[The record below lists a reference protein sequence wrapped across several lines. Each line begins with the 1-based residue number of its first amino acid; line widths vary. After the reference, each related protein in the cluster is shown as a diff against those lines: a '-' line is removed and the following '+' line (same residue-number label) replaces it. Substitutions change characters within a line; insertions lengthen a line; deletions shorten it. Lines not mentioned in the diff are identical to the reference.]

1 MRSASR
7 SSARVLLLVGLA
19 AAAAFLFG
27 LASDRPELR
36 LWTKAAPV
44 LCLAAWVGTRRRDTL
59 GILIT
64 AGLVL
69 SAGGDLLLERGLF
82 LPGLFAFLTA
92 HLAYVGGFVAQT
104 RRLAAGRAAPVV
116 AWCGLVLAALWPRLG
131 ALEAPVALYVGVIG
145 TMIWRAAARVGH
157 AGEPTRAEWIGLA
170 GAVAFALSDTLIA
183 VDRFG
188 DPIPGVRWPI
198 MLLYWA
204 GQTGIAASVVGT
216 VARFEPPSTGG
227 AAAETPPP
235 GPTATRPR

>member
-1 MRSASR
+1 MSSASR
-7 SSARVLLLVGLA
+7 PSPPALFIVSLA
-19 AAAAFLFG
+19 AAAAFFFG
-27 LASDRPELR
+27 LASDLPGLR
-36 LWTKAAPV
+36 LWTKAVPV
-44 LCLAAWVGTRRRDTL
+44 LCLAAWVGTRRSDAAVRL
-59 GILIT
+59 V
-64 AGLVL
+64 AVGLL
-69 SAGGDLLLERGLF
+69 FSAAGDLVLERGEF
-82 LPGLFAFLTA
+82 LPGLVAFLGA
-92 HLAYVGGFVAQT
+92 HLAYVAAFLSQT
-104 RRLAAGRAAPVV
+104 RRPALARALPVV
-116 AWCGLVLAALWPRLG
+116 LWCGGVLALLWPGLG
-131 ALEAPVALYVGVIG
+131 PLACPVTVYVGVIG

-204 GQTGIAASVVGT
+204 GQTGIAASVVGA

-227 AAAETPPP
+227 AAADTPPP